1 MAAMETKNRGSSQVS
16 SNKITKQGSKQAVN
30 QQVVFKNIQPEQRG
44 RFKRLSRQVT
54 HAQIAV
60 VSFTTTIVYDKEK

>member
-1 MAAMETKNRGSSQVS
+1 MAAMEAENRGSSQVS
-16 SNKITKQGSKQAVN
+16 SKKITKQGSKQAVN

-60 VSFTTTIVYDKEK
+60 VSFTIGIVYNKE